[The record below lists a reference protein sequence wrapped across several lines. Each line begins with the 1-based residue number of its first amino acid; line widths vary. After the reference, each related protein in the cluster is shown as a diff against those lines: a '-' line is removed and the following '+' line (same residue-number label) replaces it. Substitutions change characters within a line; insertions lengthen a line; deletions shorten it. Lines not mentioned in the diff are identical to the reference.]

1 MSHRKVMP
9 VEPDTA
15 NSEIESP
22 DEQRFTSEG
31 GHGHSPDIVGSSST
45 SPTGP
50 TGSSP
55 RAIKGAAVGFIQRL
69 IRPVLEHYREV
80 SLTLAALGCLAWIA
94 LKVLS

>member
-1 MSHRKVMP
+1 MSHGNVSP
-9 VEPDTA
+9 IQTDTA
-15 NSEIESP
+15 NPAVEAP

-31 GHGHSPDIVGSSST
+31 GHGHSPDIVGFSST